1 MLKAPHSVQ
10 ELERVRRFDAR
21 THPLHP
27 PKSAHLWKRISSAPP
42 PPPERARARPSRATP
57 RASVS
62 GDSTRAR
69 TRCAPK
75 SARFWKRISSATPPP
90 PETTN
95 ARAQAL
101 LLLLASASALK
112 VSGRRAFFKTAAT
125 AAAAAPAAALATY
138 TGKPGEKVPKFL
150 PPPENGSWNTL
161 YATKKL
167 TLEKKSPVDRID
179 LAPPGF
185 KTYKNTYPGLFGK
198 QGVVTAPDKIAG
210 QKAWY
215 KGP

>member
-1 MLKAPHSVQ
+1 MLKAPRSVQ
-10 ELERVRRFDAR
+10 ERACPAIR
-21 THPLHP
+21 
-27 PKSAHLWKRISSAPP
+27 
-42 PPPERARARPSRATP
+42 RARAPAAPRRAPASGSGSPP
-57 RASVS
+57 R
-62 GDSTRAR
+62 RAR
-69 TRCAPK
+69 V
-75 SARFWKRISSATPPP
+75 